1 MQLLTPVIQATYLP
15 VMNRSTDKEAEGLV
29 AEHSTPVVS
38 GSEVGIIAN
47 PMSGRD
53 IRRVVA
59 QASVFPNTEK
69 TSMVLRIIRAVG
81 ALGVERVLLSTDAFG
96 IAAGVLREVRRLRA
110 APPSARVRL
119 PEIEFMTLPRSTGS
133 ATDTTEYARIVA
145 QRCSAAVVVLGGD
158 GTMRAAARG
167 LGDTP
172 MLALSTGTNNTFP
185 IMLEATVA
193 GMALGLIA
201 TGRAHAPI
209 ERAKVLHV
217 DVARA
222 DGTGRHEIALVDVC
236 VNTIGEIGSRAVW
249 KTDSLRELYC
259 TFAESDAIGLSSIP
273 GQIMPT
279 GRTAPHGVAV
289 LIGPSGR
296 SSRTVLAP
304 IAPGLLEPVGVDA
317 CEPLHPGV
325 TRHVGLARGT
335 VALDG
340 ERELEFGPGDRIG
353 VTLAADGPRVI
364 EVPAVLASECS
375 CCSTVFMNSVAEEI
389 Q

>member
-1 MQLLTPVIQATYLP
+1 L
-15 VMNRSTDKEAEGLV
+15 
-29 AEHSTPVVS
+29 AEHPTPVVP
-38 GSEVGIIAN
+38 GSTVGIIPN

-119 PEIEFMTLPRSTGS
+119 PEIEFLTLPHPSGS
-133 ATDTTEYARIVA
+133 AADTTAYARMIA

-158 GTMRAAARG
+158 GTMRAAAPE

-172 MLALSTGTNNTFP
+172 MLALSTGTNNAFP
-185 IMLEATVA
+185 IMMEATVA

-201 TGRAHAPI
+201 TGRAPAPI
-209 ERAKVLHV
+209 ARAKVLHI

-222 DGTGRHEIALVDVC
+222 DGTRRHEIALVDVC

-249 KTDSLRELYC
+249 KTDTLRELYC
-259 TFAESDAIGLSSIP
+259 TFAEPDAIGLSSIP
-273 GQIMPT
+273 GRIMPT
-279 GRTAPHGVAV
+279 SRSAPTGVAV
-289 LIGPSGR
+289 MMGPNGH
-296 SSRTVLAP
+296 SRTVLAP
-304 IAPGLLEPVGVDA
+304 IAPGLLEPVGLDV
-317 CEPLHPGV
+317 CEPLRPGV
-325 TRHVGLARGT
+325 TRYIRLTRGT
-335 VALDG
+335 LAFDG

-364 EVPAVLASECS
+364 DVPAALASKWS
-375 CCSTVFMNSVAEEI
+375 YSTVSMNSIAKEI
-389 Q
+389 R

>member
-29 AEHSTPVVS
+29 GEHSTPVVA

-364 EVPAVLASECS
+364 DVPAVLASECS
-375 CCSTVFMNSVAEEI
+375 CCSTIFMNSVAEEI

>member
-364 EVPAVLASECS
+364 DVPAVLASECS
-375 CCSTVFMNSVAEEI
+375 CCSTIFMNSVAEEI
-389 Q
+389 

>member
-1 MQLLTPVIQATYLP
+1 MQLLTPVIQVTYLP
-15 VMNRSTDKEAEGLV
+15 VKNRSTDKEAEGMV

-38 GSEVGIIAN
+38 GSEVGIIPN

-119 PEIEFMTLPRSTGS
+119 PEIEFLTLPRSTGS

-158 GTMRAAARG
+158 GTMRAAAPG

-172 MLALSTGTNNTFP
+172 MLALSTGTNNVFP

-201 TGRAHAPI
+201 TGRARAPI

-217 DVARA
+217 DVVRA

-273 GQIMPT
+273 AQIMPT
-279 GRTAPHGVAV
+279 GRTAPNGVAV

-364 EVPAVLASECS
+364 DVPAVLASECS
-375 CCSTVFMNSVAEEI
+375 CCSTIFINSVAEEI

>member
-1 MQLLTPVIQATYLP
+1 M
-15 VMNRSTDKEAEGLV
+15 
-29 AEHSTPVVS
+29 AEHSTPVVA

-119 PEIEFMTLPRSTGS
+119 PEVEFMTLPRSTGS

-364 EVPAVLASECS
+364 DVPAVLDSECS
-375 CCSTVFMNSVAEEI
+375 CCSTIFMNSVAEEI

>member
-29 AEHSTPVVS
+29 AEHSTPVVA

-364 EVPAVLASECS
+364 DVPAVLASECS
-375 CCSTVFMNSVAEEI
+375 CCSTIFMNSVAEEI

>member
-1 MQLLTPVIQATYLP
+1 LP
-15 VMNRSTDKEAEGLV
+15 VKNRSTDKEAEGIV

-38 GSEVGIIAN
+38 GSEVGIIPN

-119 PEIEFMTLPRSTGS
+119 PEIEFLTLPRSTGS

-158 GTMRAAARG
+158 GTMRAAAPG

-172 MLALSTGTNNTFP
+172 MLALSTGTNNAFP

-236 VNTIGEIGSRAVW
+236 VNTIGEIGSRALW
-249 KTDSLRELYC
+249 KTDTLRELYC
-259 TFAESDAIGLSSIP
+259 TFAESHAIGLSSIP
-273 GQIMPT
+273 GQIMPM
-279 GRTAPHGVAV
+279 GRTAPNGVAV

-364 EVPAVLASECS
+364 DVPAVLASECS
-375 CCSTVFMNSVAEEI
+375 CCSTIFMNSIAEEI

>member
-69 TSMVLRIIRAVG
+69 TAMVLRIIRAVG

-364 EVPAVLASECS
+364 DVPAVLASECS
-375 CCSTVFMNSVAEEI
+375 CCSTIFMKSVAEEI

>member
-15 VMNRSTDKEAEGLV
+15 VKNRSTDKEAEGLV

-317 CEPLHPGV
+317 CAPLHPGV

-364 EVPAVLASECS
+364 DVPAVLASECS
-375 CCSTVFMNSVAEEI
+375 CCSTIFMNSVAEEI

>member
-1 MQLLTPVIQATYLP
+1 MQLLTPVIQVTYLQ
-15 VMNRSTDKEAEGLV
+15 VMNRSTDKEAEGIV

-38 GSEVGIIAN
+38 GSEVGIIPN

-110 APPSARVRL
+110 AQPSARVRL
-119 PEIEFMTLPRSTGS
+119 PEIEFLTLPRSTGS

-158 GTMRAAARG
+158 GTMRAAAAG

-172 MLALSTGTNNTFP
+172 MLALSTGTNNVFP

-193 GMALGLIA
+193 GMALGLVA

-273 GQIMPT
+273 AQIMPT
-279 GRTAPHGVAV
+279 GRTAPNGVAV
-289 LIGPSGR
+289 LIGPGGR

-364 EVPAVLASECS
+364 DVPAVLASECS
-375 CCSTVFMNSVAEEI
+375 CCSTIFMNSVAEEI

>member
-1 MQLLTPVIQATYLP
+1 M
-15 VMNRSTDKEAEGLV
+15 

-119 PEIEFMTLPRSTGS
+119 PEIEFLTLPRSTGS

-172 MLALSTGTNNTFP
+172 MLALSTGTNNAFP
-185 IMLEATVA
+185 IMIEATVA

-201 TGRAHAPI
+201 TGRAHAADPAGEGPARRRRPGRWHTPPRDRPGRRVRQHRSVRSAR
-209 ERAKVLHV
+209 ERSGRRTRFASCTAPLPNRTRSGCRPSPGGSCRPAVPHRTVSPSCSALA
-217 DVARA
+217 VARRA
-222 DGTGRHEIALVDVC
+222 PCSRLSRRDCWSRS
-236 VNTIGEIGSRAVW
+236 GSTPV
-249 KTDSLRELYC
+249 SPC
-259 TFAESDAIGLSSIP
+259 T
-273 GQIMPT
+273 
-279 GRTAPHGVAV
+279 
-289 LIGPSGR
+289 
-296 SSRTVLAP
+296 
-304 IAPGLLEPVGVDA
+304 
-317 CEPLHPGV
+317 PGV

-364 EVPAVLASECS
+364 DVPAVLASECS
-375 CCSTVFMNSVAEEI
+375 CCSTVFMNSIAEEI

>member
-29 AEHSTPVVS
+29 AEHSTPVVA

-119 PEIEFMTLPRSTGS
+119 PEVEFMTLPRSTGS

-364 EVPAVLASECS
+364 DVPAVLASECS
-375 CCSTVFMNSVAEEI
+375 CCSTIFMNSVAEEI

>member
-364 EVPAVLASECS
+364 DVPAVLASECS
-375 CCSTVFMNSVAEEI
+375 CCSTIFMNSVAEEI

>member
-69 TSMVLRIIRAVG
+69 TAMVLRIIRAVG

-364 EVPAVLASECS
+364 DVPAVLASECS
-375 CCSTVFMNSVAEEI
+375 CCSTIFMNSVAEEI

>member
-1 MQLLTPVIQATYLP
+1 MQLLTPVIQVTYLP
-15 VMNRSTDKEAEGLV
+15 VMNRSTDKEAEGIV

-38 GSEVGIIAN
+38 GSEVGIIPN

-119 PEIEFMTLPRSTGS
+119 PEIEFLTLPRSTGS

-158 GTMRAAARG
+158 GTMRAAAAG

-172 MLALSTGTNNTFP
+172 MLALSTGTNNVFP

-193 GMALGLIA
+193 GMALGLVA

-273 GQIMPT
+273 AQIMPT
-279 GRTAPHGVAV
+279 GRTAPNGVAV
-289 LIGPSGR
+289 LIGPGGR

-364 EVPAVLASECS
+364 DVPAVLASECS
-375 CCSTVFMNSVAEEI
+375 CCSTIFMNSVAEEI